1 MSAPQ
6 ATAVAE
12 GIRERYWRRTARSR
26 EQGERA
32 QRYLPAGHT
41 RGSTQYSPYTTFL
54 RAGQGCHIQDSDGND
69 YLDLLNNQTALIHG
83 HGHPAIVEVV
93 SEQFARGSVL
103 GAPTEPLLTLAE
115 TICERTPGI
124 DRVLFNNSGT
134 EATIMAIRTA
144 RAYTS
149 RERIIK
155 MDGGYHGLHD
165 AVLVN
170 MKADHAARAA
180 PRSSLTMRGIP
191 SSNLQETLI
200 APFNDLAAIVDL
212 FERYGEEIA
221 AVLVEPIPNAG
232 GLVMPQ
238 EGYLQ
243 GLRDITR
250 RYGAL
255 LIFDEVATYRLGRGG
270 YQEVAGVAPDLTALA
285 KIIGGG
291 SPIGACGGRQEVMEI
306 YDGQRAKEPLYVS
319 GTYHGNVLSMLAGQV
334 AMEHYEGPEVQR
346 VNRLGRLLR
355 EGISACCEELG
366 LRAQTTG
373 YGSLVRLHWQDAP
386 IVNIAQT
393 ARSDRNAQDVAQ
405 LFHLELLNRGIL
417 ANLGEKF
424 CISTP
429 MTEADVDHVLT
440 EIAETLQLLLPYLR
454 ERHAELVH

>member
-1 MSAPQ
+1 MTVSQ
-6 ATAVAE
+6 ATTVAE

-41 RGSTQYSPYTTFL
+41 RGSTQYPPYTTHFHV
-54 RAGQGCHIQDSDGND
+54 GQGCYIQDCDGNS

-83 HGHPAIVEVV
+83 HAHPAIVEVV
-93 SEQFARGSVL
+93 SEQFAHGSVL
-103 GAPTEPLLTLAE
+103 GAPSESLLVLAE
-115 TICERTPGI
+115 TICERTPSI
-124 DRVLFNNSGT
+124 DQVLFNNSGT

-144 RAYTS
+144 RAYTG

-170 MKADHAARAA
+170 MKADLAARPA
-180 PRSSLTMRGIP
+180 PHPSLTMRGIP
-191 SSNLQETLI
+191 PSHLQETLI

-238 EGYLQ
+238 DGYLQ
-243 GLRDITR
+243 GLHDITR

-270 YQEVAGVAPDLTALA
+270 YQEVAGVTPDLTALA

-291 SPIGACGGRQEVMEI
+291 FPIGACGGRQEVMGI
-306 YDGQRAKEPLYVS
+306 YDGARVKDPLFVS

-334 AMEHYEGPEVQR
+334 AMEHYEEPEVQR
-346 VNRLGRLLR
+346 INRLGRLMR
-355 EGISACCEELG
+355 EGINACCVELG
-366 LRAQTTG
+366 LRAQATG

-393 ARSDRNAQDVAQ
+393 ARSDRNARDVAE

-429 MTEADVDHVLT
+429 MTEADVDHVLA
-440 EIAETLQLLLPYLR
+440 EIADTLQQMLPYLR
-454 ERHAELVH
+454 EQHVELVH